1 MEKLKQNNLEEA
13 TTELGFVQTINA
25 KAGETVVA
33 LEREVELEN
42 GEIVTVAGIT
52 PEKMKAILNN
62 GADPEVV
69 TFKTPGEKV
78 GDLEGV
84 CQAYNATLT
93 DEPAEEEPVAVFA
106 TIVPGKKYKFT
117 FRDVVDEEA
126 GNLTELLESQ
136 QDFQIFNDNEDIMIG
151 HGIGFLA
158 GCMDGTA
165 GAENVYYRSW
175 INADTFV
182 PVEEMGVTGE
192 FTGAGWKHLT
202 PDEEGN
208 MTIADSVAPGPF
220 IMTVGT
226 IESVAADGELESFD
240 TTELSWL
247 LASVE
252 EVTE

>member
-13 TTELGFVQTINA
+13 TTELGFVQAINA
-25 KAGETVVA
+25 NAGETVVA

-52 PEKMKAILNN
+52 PEKMKAVLNN
-62 GADPEVV
+62 GADPEKV
-69 TFKTPGEKV
+69 TFKTPGENV
-78 GDLEGV
+78 GEIEGV
-84 CQAYNATLT
+84 CQAYNSTLS
-93 DEPAEEEPVAVFA
+93 EEPVAATFA

-126 GNLTELLESQ
+126 GNLTEVLENH
-136 QDFQIFNDNEDIMIG
+136 QDLQIFNDNEDLMIG

-158 GCMDGTA
+158 GCMDATSGKD
-165 GAENVYYRSW
+165 GMYYRSW

-182 PVEEMGVTGE
+182 PVEEMGVIGE

-202 PDEEGN
+202 PDAEGN

-220 IMTVGT
+220 VMTVSA
-226 IESVAADGELESFD
+226 IESVVADGNLESFD
-240 TTELSWL
+240 TAELSWL

-252 EVTE
+252 EITE

>member
-13 TTELGFVQTINA
+13 TTELGFVQAINA
-25 KAGETVVA
+25 NAGETVVA

-62 GADPEVV
+62 GADSEVV

-84 CQAYNATLT
+84 CQVYNATLT
-93 DEPAEEEPVAVFA
+93 DDPAEEEPVAVFA

-126 GNLTELLESQ
+126 GNITEKLESQ
-136 QDFQIFNDNEDIMIG
+136 QDFQILSENEDLMLG
-151 HGIGFLA
+151 HGTGFIC
-158 GCMDGTA
+158 GCMDATA

-175 INADTFV
+175 VNADTFT
-182 PVEEMGVTGE
+182 PLDEMGIVGE
-192 FTGAGWKHLT
+192 FTGAGWKHIA
-202 PDEEGN
+202 PDATGEQ

-220 IMTVGT
+220 VMTVGT
-226 IESVAADGELESFD
+226 IDTIDGDLESFD
-240 TTELSWL
+240 TATMSWL
-247 LASVE
+247 FASVE